1 MRGKRRA
8 GRGGSA
14 DSVARARAA
23 TLLEGPVWR
32 AMVMLALPIVLANVL
47 LTVYQ
52 LTDTFWLGRLGPEAV
67 AAVSLSFPILFLLLS
82 LGGGLAIAGG
92 ILVAQAY
99 GARNQRAVDH
109 YSAQTLLAVGLASI
123 ALSVIGYLLSPAMV
137 RLLGPEPE
145 VADLAIDYL
154 QISFAGLLFQ
164 FLYVVFQTILRSV
177 GDVKT
182 PFLIV
187 LFTVILNFFLDPLFI
202 MGWGPVPAMGVGG
215 AALATVGTQGIAAVI
230 GMVLLF
236 QGRVGVTLRATDLR
250 PDYGLMLRMFRLGI
264 PASLEQ
270 STRAAGIAMMAVLV
284 TGFGTAVL
292 AAYGIGAR
300 ILSFVI
306 IPALGFSMATS
317 TMVGQAV
324 GAGKLDRAEQVAI
337 SGSRIAFVTLLVL
350 GGLLYLTALPLT
362 TIFLPNAPEEAAM
375 GAQFVRILALS
386 FAFTGV
392 QQVLAGAFRGA
403 GDTMAA
409 MMLAILA
416 LWVLRFPLAFL
427 LSTRTEM
434 GYLGLWWSF
443 PISEVVA
450 AVVAWIWFRSG
461 RWRGSGA
468 EDRGMERA
476 VIEEAIIEEGI
487 ER

>member
-1 MRGKRRA
+1 
-8 GRGGSA
+8 
-14 DSVARARAA
+14 
-23 TLLEGPVWR
+23 
-32 AMVMLALPIVLANVL
+32 
-47 LTVYQ
+47 
-52 LTDTFWLGRLGPEAV
+52 
-67 AAVSLSFPILFLLLS
+67 
-82 LGGGLAIAGG
+82 
-92 ILVAQAY
+92 
-99 GARNQRAVDH
+99 
-109 YSAQTLLAVGLASI
+109 
-123 ALSVIGYLLSPAMV
+123 
-137 RLLGPEPE
+137 
-145 VADLAIDYL
+145 
-154 QISFAGLLFQ
+154 
-164 FLYVVFQTILRSV
+164 
-177 GDVKT
+177 
-182 PFLIV
+182 
-187 LFTVILNFFLDPLFI
+187 
-202 MGWGPVPAMGVGG
+202 VPAMGVGG